1 MLYFL
6 LILVLLLGL
15 LLWLPF
21 QVEIDTERNVYLA
34 KWTGIFGIR
43 AVPGEQ
49 RWHWFFQVFFWET
62 EWQPGKKKAKP
73 KPPKK
78 PAAKKKKPPFT
89 LRQGWS
95 LMKNLW
101 RAIELTPPGQL
112 GHRRLCPQ
120 CLPVPSLPLVE
131 PGKAEFANQLF
142 WETRA
147 DYPPA
152 NTPVPI
158 GGGVFAGI
166 FSFKIIKP

>member
-73 KPPKK
+73 EPPKK

-101 RAIELTPPGQL
+101 RAIELKRLRVNWDTGDFVRNAYLYPAFRSLSRG
-112 GHRRLCPQ
+112 RRNLQ
-120 CLPVPSLPLVE
+120 INFF
-131 PGKAEFANQLF
+131 GKQELTIHLQ
-142 WETRA
+142 TRP
-147 DYPPA
+147 YRL
-152 NTPVPI
+152 
-158 GGGVFAGI
+158 AGA
-166 FSFKIIKP
+166 FLQAFFHSK